1 MCIMNLGDVLTHANV
16 NYEQVLIQCTFNNNL
31 GHLIQENIP
40 IKANVLL
47 KAYL

>member
-1 MCIMNLGDVLTHANV
+1 MCIVNLGDVITHDNV
-16 NYEQVLIQCTFNNNL
+16 NYEQVLIQCTFNNSL
-31 GHLIQENIP
+31 GHLIQDNIH